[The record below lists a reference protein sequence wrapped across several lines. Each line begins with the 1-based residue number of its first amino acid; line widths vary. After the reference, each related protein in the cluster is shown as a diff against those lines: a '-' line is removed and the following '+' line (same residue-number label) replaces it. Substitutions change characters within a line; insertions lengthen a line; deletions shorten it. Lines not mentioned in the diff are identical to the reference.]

1 MGLVADESAARWRRC
16 ARKRASCAATAL
28 LRAVSSGAAS
38 TPAIHNQ
45 TQAPVARPA
54 APARGAGGAT
64 PQAFLGGLFGGG
76 KSSGGGAGG
85 GAAAGYRICIDC
97 GWLVSSE
104 DFPDVK
110 ACPVC
115 KSPRSRFK
123 AYKGAVKGRP
133 NNSGGAMKQRFQARE
148 W

>member
-1 MGLVADESAARWRRC
+1 M
-16 ARKRASCAATAL
+16 AL
-28 LRAVSSGAAS
+28 LTSTRVNAADALLHRSPYSSLS
-38 TPAIHNQ
+38 SHHS
-45 TQAPVARPA
+45 VA
-54 APARGAGGAT
+54 
-64 PQAFLGGLFGGG
+64 
-76 KSSGGGAGG
+76 GGGAGG